1 MWLDGPFDNYH
12 TTGVT
17 IRNQWADG
25 VNFHKGVTNSIIE
38 QSILR
43 NTGDD
48 SLAMWPDSMP
58 ESKNVFKFNTINVPV
73 FANGIAI
80 YGGSDHQVTDNF
92 VADTVCEGSA
102 YQIGNR
108 FNSGPLGGT
117 ITFARNSAL
126 RSGTRNRANDAHSG
140 SVWIW
145 ADQQPITA
153 NIVYS
158 DSDIQDSTYTG
169 FTFWGS
175 QINNVTANN
184 VTITLA
190 TYVAEVGNL
199 AGTPIILTG
208 NSYWTNTVG
217 SQLSGGGIASCDD
230 NFKFNQGS
238 GCTGWSDVQ
247 CAMVCDLNKRSDC
260 GYNGITQQDCEA
272 KGCCYYPVDPNPG
285 NVPWCFYKVNNNTN
299 F

>member
-1 MWLDGPFDNYH
+1 
-12 TTGVT
+12 
-17 IRNQWADG
+17 
-25 VNFHKGVTNSIIE
+25 
-38 QSILR
+38 
-43 NTGDD
+43 
-48 SLAMWPDSMP
+48 
-58 ESKNVFKFNTINVPV
+58 V